1 MFSYLPKKLFMVL
14 FMVLVSNNT
23 NEPGFT
29 KNEAEEKEEEEENG
43 DGQYEQKCNIL
54 LILFCVLTVVLV

>member
-1 MFSYLPKKLFMVL
+1 MVL

-29 KNEAEEKEEEEENG
+29 KNEAEEKEEEEEEEKMEMDNTNKNVTF
-43 DGQYEQKCNIL
+43 Y
-54 LILFCVLTVVLV
+54 